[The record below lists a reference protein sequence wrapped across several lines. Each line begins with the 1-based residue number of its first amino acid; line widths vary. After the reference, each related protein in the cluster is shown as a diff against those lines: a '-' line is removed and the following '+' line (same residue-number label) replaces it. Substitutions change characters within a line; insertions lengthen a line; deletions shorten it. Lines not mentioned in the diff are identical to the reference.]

1 MKPNPL
7 KKTQTPGPRPRR
19 ARINLDRIRM
29 TTYSRLYYAGAATFD
44 PDPLISALEIWAGSV
59 IPLVGPIGAS
69 PPAIQFLRAWPMTW
83 NFGSGTLHAR
93 SAAGA
98 FQGPFEVSA
107 AAVPKSWRHR

>member
-1 MKPNPL
+1 
-7 KKTQTPGPRPRR
+7 
-19 ARINLDRIRM
+19 M

-69 PPAIQFLRAWPMTW
+69 LPAIQFLRAWPMTW